1 MLGIDVGG
9 TFTDVVWVDADGRS
23 YTAKSPTTRDDQA
36 TGVMNAIDRLA
47 AAGEVSV
54 ATLLGATGIVV
65 CGTTVATNAMIEFDG
80 AKTFM
85 LTTRGFRDIIDI
97 RRNHKEAAFDL
108 RLRPPVSI
116 VPRRRRIPITE
127 RMDGQGTVLTALS
140 EDEVRAAGRQMAADG
155 AEAVAVCYLFSF
167 LNGTHELRTREILA
181 EECPHVHVSLS
192 HQTLPRIR
200 EFERFSTTAVDA
212 FVTPLVRGY
221 LQRLERRLRDEGF
234 GGDFLVV
241 RSNGGVAEVG
251 QAASR
256 GVQLVTSGPASG
268 VVAASHVGAMC
279 DEPNLLTFD
288 VGGTSSDV
296 ALIRQGVPAVGT
308 DAWVSRWRVAIPM
321 VDVTSIGAG
330 GGSIAWVDD
339 GGALRIGPE
348 SAGANPGPV
357 CYGRGGTR
365 PTVTDANLLLGY
377 INPGGLL
384 GGQMTLDREAAR
396 AAVAASVAKPLGL
409 TVDDAVAAMLRVVN
423 HNMANQLRV
432 VSIGRGYDIRDFVL
446 VAFGGSGPLHA
457 AAMMAEVGLRKVL
470 VPRGNASV
478 FCAVGGVV
486 SDIRESRAQG
496 YFARSSMVD
505 LAELQRV
512 IAALVDEADDA
523 MSHNTRAFPRRVDC
537 AVEMRYRGQTHEVA
551 VPVTTDF
558 TPTTAN
564 WNALMDRFHNLHT
577 ERYGFSRPGA
587 ETEIIGVY
595 ADRFALRPRPNLWE
609 EERSLAT
616 VSSPGSRRIFVPQLL
631 EYVDAAI
638 YPAELVEPGFSAA
651 GPIVVD
657 ETHTSVV
664 VLPGQTLKVAHPS
677 AYMIEVSD

>member
-1 MLGIDVGG
+1 
-9 TFTDVVWVDADGRS
+9 
-23 YTAKSPTTRDDQA
+23 
-36 TGVMNAIDRLA
+36 
-47 AAGEVSV
+47 
-54 ATLLGATGIVV
+54 
-65 CGTTVATNAMIEFDG
+65 
-80 AKTFM
+80 
-85 LTTRGFRDIIDI
+85 
-97 RRNHKEAAFDL
+97 
-108 RLRPPVSI
+108 
-116 VPRRRRIPITE
+116 
-127 RMDGQGTVLTALS
+127 
-140 EDEVRAAGRQMAADG
+140 
-155 AEAVAVCYLFSF
+155 
-167 LNGTHELRTREILA
+167 
-181 EECPHVHVSLS
+181 
-192 HQTLPRIR
+192 
-200 EFERFSTTAVDA
+200 
-212 FVTPLVRGY
+212 
-221 LQRLERRLRDEGF
+221 
-234 GGDFLVV
+234 
-241 RSNGGVAEVG
+241 
-251 QAASR
+251 
-256 GVQLVTSGPASG
+256 
-268 VVAASHVGAMC
+268 
-279 DEPNLLTFD
+279 
-288 VGGTSSDV
+288 
-296 ALIRQGVPAVGT
+296 
-308 DAWVSRWRVAIPM
+308 
-321 VDVTSIGAG
+321 
-330 GGSIAWVDD
+330 
-339 GGALRIGPE
+339 
-348 SAGANPGPV
+348 
-357 CYGRGGTR
+357 
-365 PTVTDANLLLGY
+365 
-377 INPGGLL
+377 
-384 GGQMTLDREAAR
+384 
-396 AAVAASVAKPLGL
+396 
-409 TVDDAVAAMLRVVN
+409 MLRVVN